1 MMKRLLKNKTGV
13 TILEGL
19 IALGLLALVAGGTF
33 GVLLSVSRKAAQPDI
48 REEMLLAIERANEQL
63 QIYAAGNTSVLPDEF
78 KNGLCGRSTAV
89 PVISD
94 SAPLNTGTHQI
105 TCLLPAICDRG
116 NGNSTFSYSV
126 ASSTLAP
133 AGFVS
138 GNLDSQFSAV
148 PTKKITFNIK
158 CNGFTL

>member
-33 GVLLSVSRKAAQPDI
+33 GVLLSVSRKASQPDI

-63 QIYAAGNTSVLPDEF
+63 QAYAGGLGKADASF
-78 KNGLCGRSTAV
+78 QYGLCGAASSNKVT
-89 PVISD
+89 D
-94 SAPLNTGTHQI
+94 SAPLNSGKHEI
-105 TCLLPAICDRG
+105 PCLLPAICDRA
-116 NGNSTFSYSV
+116 NSSFIYTVGTRSVSAPSYPSNTNYRAATFQD
-126 ASSTLAP
+126 AK
-133 AGFVS
+133 
-138 GNLDSQFSAV
+138 Q
-148 PTKKITFNIK
+148 ITFDIT